1 MKKRRFSVKGI
12 VLTVMWTVWI
22 IGLGSVCW
30 DAKEGLVSSVQIA
43 LEDAILKDFQER
55 HDTELKYWG
64 GRLGRKVKSVTIVTE
79 NGEENIEFK
88 DSMDEMVAHRLAAQY
103 LLAQIHPI
111 HPDTLTHILQEE
123 LKKYDMESETGIV
136 YTYKGQSKYSKNDS
150 SVLHRSS
157 VYLTPAR
164 VLDVKKVVSVRA
176 WISTTPWYIVK
187 NIYDGAFWSLLLLGA
202 VLLWSSF
209 SSWEE
214 EDPNKIKFGKM
225 MLNKESKKVTIDGK
239 ECKMRNQEFQ
249 LLLMLVEKKGHTLS
263 RDEIKHAFWKEEIG
277 VDNRVS
283 NLISTLRSSLRDFPE
298 YQIMLDENLVRLT
311 TNSSDSPSKPS
322 EMPTNS

>member
-1 MKKRRFSVKGI
+1 MKKRRFSVKVI
-12 VLTVMWTVWI
+12 VLTVMWSVWI
-22 IGLGSVCW
+22 IGLGCVCW
-30 DAKEGLVSSVQIA
+30 DAKEGLASSVQIA

-79 NGEENIEFK
+79 NGEEDVEFK
-88 DSMDEMVAHRLAAQY
+88 DSIDEMVAHRLAAQY

-111 HPDTLTHILQEE
+111 HPDTLNHILQTE
-123 LKKYDMESETGIV
+123 LKKYDMESETGII
-136 YTYKGQSKYSKNDS
+136 YTYKGQSQYSRNDS

-157 VYLTPAR
+157 VYLTPSR

-214 EDPNKIKFGKM
+214 KDPNKVKQGKM
-225 MLNKESKKVTIDGK
+225 LLNKESKKVTIEGK
-239 ECKMRNQEFQ
+239 ECKLRNQEFL
-249 LLLMLVEKKGHTLS
+249 LLLMFVEKPDHVLS
-263 RDEIKHAFWKEEIG
+263 RDEIKRAFWKEEIG

-283 NLISTLRSSLRDFPE
+283 NLISTLRSSLKDFPKYE
-298 YQIMLDENLVRLT
+298 VVGDEDMNYTFVF
-311 TNSSDSPSKPS
+311 PQ
-322 EMPTNS
+322 

>member
-1 MKKRRFSVKGI
+1 MV
-12 VLTVMWTVWI
+12 VLTVMWSVWI

-30 DAKEGLVSSVQIA
+30 DAKEGLASSVQIA

-79 NGEENIEFK
+79 NGEEDVEFK
-88 DSMDEMVAHRLAAQY
+88 DSIDEMVAHRLATQY

-111 HPDTLTHILQEE
+111 HPDTLNQILQEE

-136 YTYKGQSKYSKNDS
+136 YTYKGQSQYSRNDS
-150 SVLHRSS
+150 SALHRSS
-157 VYLTPAR
+157 VYLTSPR
-164 VLDVKKVVSVRA
+164 VLDVKKEVSVRA

-214 EDPNKIKFGKM
+214 NDPNKIKIGKM
-225 MLNKESKKVTIDGK
+225 ILNKESKKVTIDGK
-239 ECKMRNQEFQ
+239 ECKLRNQEFQ
-249 LLLMLVEKKGHTLS
+249 LLLMFVEKKGHTLS
-263 RDEIKHAFWKEEIG
+263 RDEIKYAFWKEEQG

-283 NLISTLRSSLRDFPE
+283 NLISTVRYALKDHPE
-298 YQIMLDENLVRLT
+298 FQIISNEEGGYVFT
-311 TNSSDSPSKPS
+311 IT
-322 EMPTNS
+322 

>member
-1 MKKRRFSVKGI
+1 MV
-12 VLTVMWTVWI
+12 VLTVMWSVWI

-30 DAKEGLVSSVQIA
+30 DAKEGLASSVQIA

-79 NGEENIEFK
+79 NGEEDVEFK
-88 DSMDEMVAHRLAAQY
+88 DSIDEMVAHRLATQY

-111 HPDTLTHILQEE
+111 HPDTLNQILQEE

-136 YTYKGQSKYSKNDS
+136 YTYKGQSQYSRNDS
-150 SVLHRSS
+150 SALHRSS
-157 VYLTPAR
+157 VYLTSPR
-164 VLDVKKVVSVRA
+164 VLDVKKEVSVRA

-214 EDPNKIKFGKM
+214 NGPNKIKIGKM
-225 MLNKESKKVTIDGK
+225 ILNKESKKVTIDGK
-239 ECKMRNQEFQ
+239 ECKLRNQEFQ
-249 LLLMLVEKKGHTLS
+249 LLLMFVEEKGHTLS
-263 RDEIKHAFWKEEIG
+263 RDEIKYAFWKEEQG

-283 NLISTLRSSLRDFPE
+283 NLISTVRYALKDHPE
-298 YQIMLDENLVRLT
+298 FQIISNEEGGYVFT
-311 TNSSDSPSKPS
+311 IT
-322 EMPTNS
+322 

>member
-1 MKKRRFSVKGI
+1 
-12 VLTVMWTVWI
+12 MWSVWI

-30 DAKEGLVSSVQIA
+30 DAKEGLASSVQIA

-55 HDTELKYWG
+55 HDAELKFSS
-64 GRLGRKVKSVTIVTE
+64 GRLGRKVKGVTIVTE

-88 DSMDEMVAHRLAAQY
+88 DSIDEVVAERLATQY

-111 HPDTLTHILQEE
+111 HPDTLNHILQEE
-123 LKKYDMESETGIV
+123 LKKYDMESETGII
-136 YTYKGQSKYSKNDS
+136 YTYKGQSKYSRNDS
-150 SVLHRSS
+150 SALHRSS
-157 VYLTPAR
+157 VYLTPSR

-176 WISTTPWYIVK
+176 WISITPWYIVK

-214 EDPNKIKFGKM
+214 KDPNKIKFGKM
-225 MLNKESKKVTIDGK
+225 LLNKESKKVTIDGK
-239 ECKMRNQEFQ
+239 ECKVRNQEFQ
-249 LLLMLVEKKGHTLS
+249 LLLMFVEEKGHTLS
-263 RDEIKHAFWKEEIG
+263 RDEIKYAFWKEETG

-283 NLISTLRSSLRDFPE
+283 NLISTLRYSLKVFSGYEVVGDEDKNYTFVFP
-298 YQIMLDENLVRLT
+298 Q
-311 TNSSDSPSKPS
+311 
-322 EMPTNS
+322 

>member
-1 MKKRRFSVKGI
+1 MV
-12 VLTVMWTVWI
+12 VLTVMWSVWI

-30 DAKEGLVSSVQIA
+30 DAKEGLASSVQIA

-79 NGEENIEFK
+79 NGEEDVEFK
-88 DSMDEMVAHRLAAQY
+88 DSIDEMVAHRLATQY

-111 HPDTLTHILQEE
+111 HPDTLNHILQIE

-136 YTYKGQSKYSKNDS
+136 YTYKGQSQYSRNDS
-150 SVLHRSS
+150 SALHRSS
-157 VYLTPAR
+157 VYLTSPR
-164 VLDVKKVVSVRA
+164 VLDVKKEVSVRA

-214 EDPNKIKFGKM
+214 NDPNKIKIGKM
-225 MLNKESKKVTIDGK
+225 ILNKESKKVTIDGK
-239 ECKMRNQEFQ
+239 ECKLRNQEFQ
-249 LLLMLVEKKGHTLS
+249 LLLMFVEEKGHTLS
-263 RDEIKHAFWKEEIG
+263 RDEIKYAFWKEEQG

-283 NLISTLRSSLRDFPE
+283 NLISTVRYALKDHPE
-298 YQIMLDENLVRLT
+298 FQIISNEEGGYVFT
-311 TNSSDSPSKPS
+311 IT
-322 EMPTNS
+322 

>member
-1 MKKRRFSVKGI
+1 
-12 VLTVMWTVWI
+12 MWSVWI

-30 DAKEGLVSSVQIA
+30 DAKEGLASSVQIA

-79 NGEENIEFK
+79 NGEEDVEFK
-88 DSMDEMVAHRLAAQY
+88 DSIDEMVAHRLATQY

-111 HPDTLTHILQEE
+111 HPDTLNHILQIE

-136 YTYKGQSKYSKNDS
+136 YTYKGQSQYSRNDS
-150 SVLHRSS
+150 SALHRSS
-157 VYLTPAR
+157 VYLTSPR
-164 VLDVKKVVSVRA
+164 VLDVKKEVSVRA

-214 EDPNKIKFGKM
+214 NGPNKIKIGKM
-225 MLNKESKKVTIDGK
+225 ILNKESKKVTIDGK
-239 ECKMRNQEFQ
+239 ECKLRNQEFQ
-249 LLLMLVEKKGHTLS
+249 LLLMFVEEKGHTLS
-263 RDEIKHAFWKEEIG
+263 RDEIKYAFWKEEQG

-283 NLISTLRSSLRDFPE
+283 NLISTVRYALKDHPE
-298 YQIMLDENLVRLT
+298 FQIISNEEGGYVFT
-311 TNSSDSPSKPS
+311 IT
-322 EMPTNS
+322 